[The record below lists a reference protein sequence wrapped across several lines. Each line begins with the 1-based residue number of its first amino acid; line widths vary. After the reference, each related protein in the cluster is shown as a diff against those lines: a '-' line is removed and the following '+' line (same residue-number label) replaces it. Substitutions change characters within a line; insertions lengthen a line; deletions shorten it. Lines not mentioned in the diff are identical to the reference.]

1 MKNKKTLTF
10 SYITMLSAMAII
22 INIVESIFIPPLQF
36 GIRFGIAN
44 IVSLIT
50 IYLFGIKE
58 MLIVNSMRLVVANI
72 LKGMIF
78 SSTFWISGTGI
89 ILSSLVLVVLHFLN
103 STLYFRSILSSIS
116 HSFGQL
122 LAVSFLYNNIN
133 MFSIFPLLVFSS
145 VATGILT
152 GYISKMV
159 LDRIKIV
166 R

>member
-1 MKNKKTLTF
+1 MNKKTLTF
-10 SYITMLSAMAII
+10 SYVTMLSAMAII

-36 GIRFGIAN
+36 GIRFGLAN

-58 MLIVNSMRLVVANI
+58 MLIVNSMRLIVANI

-89 ILSSLVLVVLHFLN
+89 VLSSLFLVVF
-103 STLYFRSILSSIS
+103 YFMKSSLFFESIMSALA

-122 LAVSFLYNNIN
+122 IAVSFLYNNVN
-133 MFSIFPLLVFSS
+133 MFSIFPLLTFSS
-145 VATGILT
+145 IATGMLT
-152 GYISKMV
+152 GYIAKMV
-159 LDRIKIV
+159 LTRIKV
-166 R
+166 KT